1 MSHACSVNAPF
12 LYEKQGLVLDMILR
26 SMLGVTQPIN
36 WERVARLV
44 PGVTAKQCAKRFEE
58 LRSNGIMPHICDE
71 NKCEGSPSK
80 SLATYIKSSFLDNED
95 DEKSRLSVMQNSTS
109 ISGRA
114 TLSTG
119 RNCTLKENGSTDKGE
134 DKLDE
139 SQGPNM
145 VIHVCDEA
153 KNLKRDFVCPRNLL
167 VSEMKYFAEYLSVDA
182 QRWQEV
188 DISVHCDVHIFAW
201 LMSYVKKKLKH
212 QGQVEQP
219 ELEPSNVISILISSE
234 FLKMDSLVEEC
245 IHYCHK
251 NMSAIVATPCN
262 MNCINGTLATRIIDL
277 FTHNEADE
285 VKDKKDKF
293 KSKIFCKKIERLFDP
308 EYKDQ
313 DSPGSAHTLYRC
325 SLCKKVL
332 TKETEKMFPCLPV
345 KIRIDL
351 RGNIIYLHNRDK
363 SWDVHEYLNGLYEDL
378 KSWQDVYWRL
388 WGTINWLPCTRC
400 KKVFQCTELSHCRY
414 HPEQVIYL
422 PLGNQLSTPGFG
434 LYPCCKQKVMRFDPL
449 QVNTGCKLQDHVV
462 KLASQLQNGK
472 LTSLSIG
479 QVYCDVLQHKD
490 VVCVPFCK
498 TEESNGNINL
508 SEEQDLDSE
517 ILAEPNSW
525 KGQKIGDVT
534 TFSLLKNWS
543 LQLQQ
548 ALYSEDEE
556 YTTGSEVTEDEVGD
570 EEELTKKQGTRK
582 CKKVTN
588 RTKKPVASP
597 ITQKKEKGSVRDGSP
612 FTVSFQKSKWDS
624 NRSMRYNQDAQRE
637 EDQRRMVEIIGH
649 LTKIR
654 FGEKIDRS
662 KAKEGKEFAG
672 GIYSRLESQFK
683 VCQPATSR
691 QNNSSQNTRSKARLS
706 QLRPT

>member
-1 MSHACSVNAPF
+1 MSHASSVNTPF

-26 SMLGVTQPIN
+26 SMLGVAQPIT
-36 WERVARLV
+36 WEGVAKLI

-58 LRSNGIMPHICDE
+58 LRGNGIMPHICDE
-71 NKCEGSPSK
+71 NKCEGKPSK
-80 SLATYIKSSFLDNED
+80 SLTTYIKSSLLDNED
-95 DEKSRLSVMQNSTS
+95 DEKTRLSAVQNSTS
-109 ISGRA
+109 IS
-114 TLSTG
+114 G

-139 SQGPNM
+139 SQGPSV

-212 QGQVEQP
+212 QGQAEQP
-219 ELEPSNVISILISSE
+219 ELEPSNVVSILISSE

-245 IHYCHK
+245 IQYCHK

-285 VKDKKDKF
+285 VKDRKDKF

-308 EYKDQ
+308 EYKDP

-325 SLCKKVL
+325 SLCKKLL
-332 TKETEKMFPCLPV
+332 TKETEKMLPCLPV
-345 KIRIDL
+345 KINIDL
-351 RGNIIYLHNRDK
+351 HGNIIYLHNRDK
-363 SWDVHEYLNGLYEDL
+363 NWEVHEYLNSLYEDL

-388 WGTINWLPCTRC
+388 WGTINWLPCARC
-400 KKVFQCTELSHCRY
+400 KKVFPCTELSHCRY
-414 HPEQVIYL
+414 HPEQVMYL
-422 PLGNQLSTPGFG
+422 PPGNQLSTSGFG
-434 LYPCCKQKVMRFDPL
+434 FYPCCKQKVLRFDPL
-449 QVNTGCKLQDHVV
+449 QANTGCKLQDHVV
-462 KLASQLQNGK
+462 KLTNHLQTGK

-498 TEESNGNINL
+498 TEESNGITNL
-508 SEEQDLDSE
+508 SEEKDLDSE
-517 ILAEPNSW
+517 ILVEPNSW
-525 KGQKIGDVT
+525 RGQKTGDVT
-534 TFSLLKNWS
+534 SK
-543 LQLQQ
+543 QQ

-582 CKKVTN
+582 FKKITN
-588 RTKKPVASP
+588 RAKKPAASP
-597 ITQKKEKGSVRDGSP
+597 TTQKKDKASARDGSP
-612 FTVSFQKSKWDS
+612 FMVGFQKSKWDS
-624 NRSMRYNQDAQRE
+624 QRSMRHNQDAQRE
-637 EDQRRMVEIIGH
+637 EDQRRIVEIIGH
-649 LTKIR
+649 LTKVR
-654 FGEKIDRS
+654 YGEKIDRT

-683 VCQPATSR
+683 VCQRATPR
-691 QNNSSQNTRSKARLS
+691 QNISSQNMIRSKARLS

>member
-1 MSHACSVNAPF
+1 MSHASSVNTPF

-26 SMLGVTQPIN
+26 SMLGVAQPIT
-36 WERVARLV
+36 WEGVAKLI

-58 LRSNGIMPHICDE
+58 LRGNGIMPHICDE
-71 NKCEGSPSK
+71 NKCEEKPSK
-80 SLATYIKSSFLDNED
+80 SLTTYIKSSLLDNED
-95 DEKSRLSVMQNSTS
+95 DEKTRLSVVQNSTS
-109 ISGRA
+109 IS
-114 TLSTG
+114 G

-139 SQGPNM
+139 SQGPSV

-212 QGQVEQP
+212 QGQAEQP
-219 ELEPSNVISILISSE
+219 ELEPSNVVSILISSE

-245 IHYCHK
+245 IQYCHK

-262 MNCINGTLATRIIDL
+262 MNCINGTLATCIIDL

-285 VKDKKDKF
+285 VKDRKDKF

-308 EYKDQ
+308 EYKDP

-325 SLCKKVL
+325 SLCKKLL
-332 TKETEKMFPCLPV
+332 TKETEKMLPCLPV
-345 KIRIDL
+345 KINIDL
-351 RGNIIYLHNRDK
+351 HGNIIYLHNRDK
-363 SWDVHEYLNGLYEDL
+363 NWEVHEYLNSLYEDL

-388 WGTINWLPCTRC
+388 WGTINWLPCARC
-400 KKVFQCTELSHCRY
+400 KKVFPCTELSHCRY
-414 HPEQVIYL
+414 HPEQVMYL
-422 PLGNQLSTPGFG
+422 PPGNQLSTSGFG
-434 LYPCCKQKVMRFDPL
+434 FYPCCKQKVLRFDPL
-449 QVNTGCKLQDHVV
+449 QANTGCKLQDHVV
-462 KLASQLQNGK
+462 KLTNHLQTGK

-498 TEESNGNINL
+498 TEESNGITNL
-508 SEEQDLDSE
+508 SEEKDLDSE
-517 ILAEPNSW
+517 ILVEPNSW
-525 KGQKIGDVT
+525 RGQKTGDVT
-534 TFSLLKNWS
+534 SK
-543 LQLQQ
+543 QQ

-582 CKKVTN
+582 FKKITN
-588 RTKKPVASP
+588 RAKKPAASP
-597 ITQKKEKGSVRDGSP
+597 TTQKKDKASARDGSP
-612 FTVSFQKSKWDS
+612 FMVGFQKSKWDS
-624 NRSMRYNQDAQRE
+624 QRSMRHNQDAQRE
-637 EDQRRMVEIIGH
+637 EDQRRIVEIIGH
-649 LTKIR
+649 LTKVR
-654 FGEKIDRS
+654 YGEKIGRT

-683 VCQPATSR
+683 VCQRATPR
-691 QNNSSQNTRSKARLS
+691 QNSSSQNMIRSKARLS

>member
-1 MSHACSVNAPF
+1 MRRGDSPTYLLQYEQKKNPERSCDWIHFSHYLSCYRSVENKMSHACSINAPF

-26 SMLGVTQPIN
+26 SMLGVAQPIN
-36 WERVARLV
+36 WERVARLI

-58 LRSNGIMPHICDE
+58 LRSNGIMPHICGE

-95 DEKSRLSVMQNSTS
+95 DEKSRLSVVHNSTS
-109 ISGRA
+109 VSVQTG
-114 TLSTG
+114 LSSG
-119 RNCTLKENGSTDKGE
+119 RNCTLKENGSTDKDE

-153 KNLKRDFVCPRNLL
+153 KNVKRDFVCPRNLL

-212 QGQVEQP
+212 QSQAELP
-219 ELEPSNVISILISSE
+219 ELEPGNVISILISSE

-285 VKDKKDKF
+285 IKDKKDKF

-308 EYKDQ
+308 EHKDP

-325 SLCKKVL
+325 SLCKKLL
-332 TKETEKMFPCLPV
+332 TKETEKMLPCLPV
-345 KIRIDL
+345 KINIDL

-363 SWDVHEYLNGLYEDL
+363 SWDVHDYLNGLYEDL

-400 KKVFQCTELSHCRY
+400 KKVFQCIELSHCRY
-414 HPEQVIYL
+414 HPEQVMYRPIS
-422 PLGNQLSTPGFG
+422 NQLSTPSFGF
-434 LYPCCKQKVMRFDPL
+434 YPCCQQKVLRFDPL
-449 QVNTGCKLQDHVV
+449 QLNTK
-462 KLASQLQNGK
+462 
-472 LTSLSIG
+472 
-479 QVYCDVLQHKD
+479 
-490 VVCVPFCK
+490 
-498 TEESNGNINL
+498 
-508 SEEQDLDSE
+508 
-517 ILAEPNSW
+517 
-525 KGQKIGDVT
+525 
-534 TFSLLKNWS
+534 
-543 LQLQQ
+543 QQ

-556 YTTGSEVTEDEVGD
+556 YTTGSEITEDEVGD

-582 CKKVTN
+582 FKKIIN
-588 RTKKPVASP
+588 RTKKPASSP
-597 ITQKKEKGSVRDGSP
+597 TTQKKEKGSIRDGSP
-612 FTVSFQKSKWDS
+612 FTFQKSKWDS

-637 EDQRRMVEIIGH
+637 EDQRRMVDIIGH

-654 FGEKIDRS
+654 FGEKVDRT

-691 QNNSSQNTRSKARLS
+691 HNNSSQNTRSKTRLS

>member
-351 RGNIIYLHNRDK
+351 RGNIIYLHN
-363 SWDVHEYLNGLYEDL
+363 
-378 KSWQDVYWRL
+378 
-388 WGTINWLPCTRC
+388 
-400 KKVFQCTELSHCRY
+400 
-414 HPEQVIYL
+414 
-422 PLGNQLSTPGFG
+422 
-434 LYPCCKQKVMRFDPL
+434 
-449 QVNTGCKLQDHVV
+449 
-462 KLASQLQNGK
+462 
-472 LTSLSIG
+472 
-479 QVYCDVLQHKD
+479 
-490 VVCVPFCK
+490 
-498 TEESNGNINL
+498 SNGNINL

>member
-1 MSHACSVNAPF
+1 MLVRALWSNGWNWVVIQGRYAFLKKPLKRQRCEFRGCSFAAVCSWRICCSSSRKTR
-12 LYEKQGLVLDMILR
+12 EKPPTGF
-26 SMLGVTQPIN
+26 
-36 WERVARLV
+36 
-44 PGVTAKQCAKRFEE
+44 TAAACAKRFEE
-58 LRSNGIMPHICDE
+58 LRGNGIMPHISDE
-71 NKCEGSPSK
+71 NKCEGNPSK
-80 SLATYIKSSFLDNED
+80 SLTAYIKSSLLDNED
-95 DEKSRLSVMQNSTS
+95 DEKTRLSVVHNSTS
-109 ISGRA
+109 IS
-114 TLSTG
+114 G

-139 SQGPNM
+139 SQGPSM

-245 IHYCHK
+245 IQYCHK

-285 VKDKKDKF
+285 VKDRKDKF

-308 EYKDQ
+308 EYKDP
-313 DSPGSAHTLYRC
+313 DSPGSAHTLYR
-325 SLCKKVL
+325 
-332 TKETEKMFPCLPV
+332 
-345 KIRIDL
+345 
-351 RGNIIYLHNRDK
+351 DK
-363 SWDVHEYLNGLYEDL
+363 NWEVHEYLNSLYEDL

-388 WGTINWLPCTRC
+388 WGTVNWLPCTRC
-400 KKVFQCTELSHCRY
+400 KKVFPCTELSHCRY

-422 PLGNQLSTPGFG
+422 PTGNQLSTPGFG
-434 LYPCCKQKVMRFDPL
+434 FYPCCKQKVLRFDPL
-449 QVNTGCKLQDHVV
+449 QANTGCKLQDHVV
-462 KLASQLQNGK
+462 KLIHHLQSGK

-498 TEESNGNINL
+498 TEESNGITNL
-508 SEEQDLDSE
+508 SEEKDLDSE
-517 ILAEPNSW
+517 ILVEPNSW
-525 KGQKIGDVT
+525 RGQKIGDVT
-534 TFSLLKNWS
+534 SFSLLKNWS
-543 LQLQQ
+543 LQLKQQ

-582 CKKVTN
+582 YKKITN
-588 RTKKPVASP
+588 RAKKPAASP
-597 ITQKKEKGSVRDGSP
+597 TTQKKDKASARDGSP
-612 FTVSFQKSKWDS
+612 FMVGFQKSKWDC

-649 LTKIR
+649 LTKVR
-654 FGEKIDRS
+654 YGEKIDRT
-662 KAKEGKEFAG
+662 KTKEGKEFAG

-683 VCQPATSR
+683 VCQPATPR
-691 QNNSSQNTRSKARLS
+691 QNNSSQNIIRSKARLS

>member
-1 MSHACSVNAPF
+1 MSHASSVNAPF

-26 SMLGVTQPIN
+26 SLLGVAQPIN
-36 WERVARLV
+36 WERVARLI

-58 LRSNGIMPHICDE
+58 LRGNGIMPHICDE
-71 NKCEGSPSK
+71 NKCEGNPSK
-80 SLATYIKSSFLDNED
+80 SLTAYIKSSLLDNED
-95 DEKSRLSVMQNSTS
+95 DEKTRLSVVHNSTS
-109 ISGRA
+109 IS
-114 TLSTG
+114 G
-119 RNCTLKENGSTDKGE
+119 RNCTLKENVSTDKGE

-139 SQGPNM
+139 SQGPSM

-212 QGQVEQP
+212 QGQAEQP

-245 IHYCHK
+245 IQYCHK

-285 VKDKKDKF
+285 VKDRKDKF

-308 EYKDQ
+308 EYKDP

-325 SLCKKVL
+325 SLCKKLL
-332 TKETEKMFPCLPV
+332 TKETEKMLPCLPV
-345 KIRIDL
+345 KINIDL
-351 RGNIIYLHNRDK
+351 HGNIIYLHNRDK
-363 SWDVHEYLNGLYEDL
+363 SWEVHEYLNSLYEDL

-400 KKVFQCTELSHCRY
+400 KKVFPCTELSHCRY

-422 PLGNQLSTPGFG
+422 PTGNQLSTPGFG
-434 LYPCCKQKVMRFDPL
+434 FYPCCKQKVLRFDPL
-449 QVNTGCKLQDHVV
+449 QANTGCKLQDHVV
-462 KLASQLQNGK
+462 KLTHHLQSGK

-498 TEESNGNINL
+498 TEESNGITNL
-508 SEEQDLDSE
+508 SEEKDLDSE
-517 ILAEPNSW
+517 ILVEPNSW
-525 KGQKIGDVT
+525 RGQKIGDVT
-534 TFSLLKNWS
+534 SK
-543 LQLQQ
+543 QQ

-582 CKKVTN
+582 YKKITN
-588 RTKKPVASP
+588 RAKKPAASP
-597 ITQKKEKGSVRDGSP
+597 TTQKKDKASARDGSP
-612 FTVSFQKSKWDS
+612 FMVGFQKSKWDC

-649 LTKIR
+649 LTKVR
-654 FGEKIDRS
+654 YGEKIDRT
-662 KAKEGKEFAG
+662 KTKEGKEFAG

-683 VCQPATSR
+683 VCQPATPR
-691 QNNSSQNTRSKARLS
+691 QNNSSQNIIRSKARLS